1 MCPHYT
7 HILVGTDMTASSDM
21 ALRHALAVSKISGAK
36 IRLIHVCET
45 LSEDARLTLMMFMQD
60 ETLRKQAM
68 SNRFAMIE
76 QALADNQRKF
86 WENMPTED
94 QNLRHNIL
102 ETTVIEGFPADILL
116 QQSKSHPCDLIVLGA
131 HEHGFNHTFLGSV
144 AKRVLRRADIPTL
157 IVPNRQSD

>member
-1 MCPHYT
+1 MCPHYA

-21 ALRHALAVSKISGAK
+21 ALRHALAISKISGAK

-60 ETLRKQAM
+60 EAVRKQAM

-86 WENMPTED
+86 WDAMPDED
-94 QNLRHNIL
+94 QNLRHHIL
-102 ETTVIEGFPADILL
+102 ETSVIEGFPADILL
-116 QQSKSHPCDLIVLGA
+116 QQSKSHACDLIVLGA

-144 AKRVLRRADIPTL
+144 AKRVLRRAEIPTL
-157 IVPNRQSD
+157 IVPNRHSD